1 VPRLF
6 GNLVQLRSL
15 VVIRLLNNEVG
26 GITSLDAMRRN
37 GVLNAAD
44 RERKCRRCS
53 RRFATHQ
60 VIPLLLMD
68 HLTAECKLVTA
79 GFATVQL
86 VTLSIYDEPFLMTA
100 GAFQRPTL
108 NQFRQPACTIFD
120 VTLSLHLAIHKTSL
134 TWSIKPR

>member
-44 RERKCRRCS
+44 RERQRKCRRCS

-60 VIPLLLMD
+60 VIPLLPMN
-68 HLTAECKLVTA
+68 HLTAECKLVAA

-100 GAFQRPTL
+100 GAFQSPTL

-120 VTLSLHLAIHKTSL
+120 VTLSLHLAIHKNFPGL
-134 TWSIKPR
+134 VY